1 MGLVYFIV
9 VIIVRG
15 LIIYW
20 CVYEAKKKG
29 RDTTTAGVLG
39 LILGLWAALG
49 YALVKSRII
58 PICPECKSFT
68 TLKTVVKGKNKGKK
82 FYVCSN
88 YPQCNG
94 RIKA

>member
-29 RDTTTAGVLG
+29 RDTTTAGILG
-39 LILGLWAALG
+39 LIFGLWAALG
-49 YALVKSRII
+49 YAFVKSKVN
-58 PICPECKSFT
+58 PLCPKCKQIT
-68 TLKTVVKGKNKGKK
+68 MLKTVVKGKDTGKK
-82 FYVCSN
+82 FYVCAN
-88 YPQCNG
+88 YPQCVW